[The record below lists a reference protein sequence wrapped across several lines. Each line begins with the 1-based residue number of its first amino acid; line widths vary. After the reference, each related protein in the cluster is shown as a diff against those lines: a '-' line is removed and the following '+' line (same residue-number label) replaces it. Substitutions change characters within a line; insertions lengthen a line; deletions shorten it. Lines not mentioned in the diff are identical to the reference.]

1 MDLTVLEE
9 KSEKA
14 ARTFFVR
21 MGVPDVEPDDY
32 TLLLF
37 AEDEVSGAKS
47 EMACDFSVED
57 AAKKG
62 GLGR

>member
-1 MDLTVLEE
+1 
-9 KSEKA
+9 
-14 ARTFFVR
+14 

-47 EMACDFSVED
+47 EMACDFAVED
-57 AAKKG
+57 AVNKG